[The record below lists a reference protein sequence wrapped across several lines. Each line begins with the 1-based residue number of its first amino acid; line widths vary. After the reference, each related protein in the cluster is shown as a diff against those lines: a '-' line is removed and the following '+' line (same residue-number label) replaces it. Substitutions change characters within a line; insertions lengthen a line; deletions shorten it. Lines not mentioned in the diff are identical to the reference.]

1 MSQPMMLLR
10 NARRDPSTKH
20 ERVDRQ
26 TWRRIA
32 SYATGMR
39 WPLGIF
45 CLLAVWYSFQELI
58 GAFAL
63 RGLIDRGFAGESRNV
78 MLFFVALVAG
88 IELLRVVSDIFLRW
102 LSAVIGERLIH
113 NLRLELYEKIQSLPI
128 AFHTHSATG
137 ALQSRI
143 STDVVSAKDAFTS
156 VLRNVVINSL
166 VLVGNLWGMLYLS
179 WQVTLLGL
187 ALVPI
192 ALLPTRYV
200 SGKIRKYSELRMGA
214 SARMQTHLGDR
225 FNVGGALLVKLFGDQ
240 ERERENFSQ
249 HSGAVRDLGVKTATV
264 QKLYLSLFGITSAI
278 ATAIVYSVGGLQL
291 LAGELTIGTILA
303 LSVLIVRLYAPI
315 TSLAGARVDLVTSAL
330 SFQRV
335 FEVLDFDGGFDTPR
349 SPTPLPAGPVELRMD
364 GVSFSYP
371 SAADSTPDSLAAK
384 GASDRR
390 RGGVADRGQMSGAS
404 TPNVDSSTY
413 DHSTIGPTNPRQSGS
428 TASPRLVL
436 DDVSLTIRPGEIVAI
451 VGPSGSGKSTIAQLL
466 CRLYDP
472 TAGSISLG
480 GVDLRACS
488 PTELH
493 TRISMVPQE
502 AHMFQTSIAENLR
515 YAKPEADDAELA
527 AVIEQANLTEF
538 IQRLPDGM
546 DTQVGSRGY
555 RLSGGEKQRLAI
567 ARLLLRAPDIV
578 VLDESTAHLDSL
590 SEQKVQAAMDAAFV
604 GRSAVVIA
612 HRLSTIRH
620 ADQIVVVDAGRLC
633 ERGTHEELIA
643 LGGMY
648 AQLSAQQDVADAKG
662 S

>member
-10 NARRDPSTKH
+10 NARRDPNTKH
-20 ERVDRQ
+20 EAVDRQ

-32 SYATGMR
+32 SYAKGMR
-39 WPLGIF
+39 WSLVVF

-63 RGLIDRGFAGESRNV
+63 RGLVDRGFAGSSRNL

-88 IELLRVVSDIFLRW
+88 VELLRVVLDIFLRW

-113 NLRLELYEKIQSLPI
+113 ELRQELYEKIQSLPI

-143 STDVVSAKDAFTS
+143 SADVVSAKDAFTS
-156 VLRNVVINSL
+156 VLRNVVVNSL

-192 ALLPTRYV
+192 ALIPTRYV
-200 SGKIRKYSELRMGA
+200 SAKIRKYSELRMAA

-240 ERERENFSQ
+240 HRERHHFSQ
-249 HSGAVRDLGVKTATV
+249 LSGEVRDLGVKAATV

-278 ATAIVYSVGGLQL
+278 ATAIVYTVGGLQL

-303 LSVLIVRLYAPI
+303 MAVLIVRLYAPV

-335 FEVLDFDGGFDTPR
+335 FEVLDFDGDFEEPKK
-349 SPTPLPAGPVELRMD
+349 PTSLPSGPLELRMD
-364 GVSFSYP
+364 GVSFAYP
-371 SAADSTPDSLAAK
+371 AASDSTPDSLAARGAAESALGGMTNK
-384 GASDRR
+384 GRS
-390 RGGVADRGQMSGAS
+390 RGITDKQE
-404 TPNVDSSTY
+404 
-413 DHSTIGPTNPRQSGS
+413 
-428 TASPRLVL
+428 TASGTCDTTTSRSRWKTTTSAALRLVL
-436 DDVSLTIRPGEIVAI
+436 DDISLTIRPGEIVAI

-472 TAGSISLG
+472 TSGTISLG
-480 GVDLRACS
+480 GVDLRECS
-488 PTELH
+488 LAELH
-493 TRISMVPQE
+493 ERISMVPQE
-502 AHMFQTSIAENLR
+502 SHMFQTSIAQNLR
-515 YAKPEADDAELA
+515 YAKPDADDAELA

-538 IQRLPDGM
+538 VQRLPDGLE
-546 DTQVGSRGY
+546 TQVGSRGY

-590 SEQKVQAAMDAAFV
+590 SEHKVQAAMDAALR
-604 GRSAVVIA
+604 GRAAVVIA
-612 HRLSTIRH
+612 HRLSTIRN
-620 ADQIVVVDAGRLC
+620 ADQIIVVDRGRVC
-633 ERGTHEELIA
+633 ERGTHDELIA
-643 LGGMY
+643 LGGKY
-648 AQLSAQQDVADAKG
+648 ADLSATQDSG
-662 S
+662 LQPGG